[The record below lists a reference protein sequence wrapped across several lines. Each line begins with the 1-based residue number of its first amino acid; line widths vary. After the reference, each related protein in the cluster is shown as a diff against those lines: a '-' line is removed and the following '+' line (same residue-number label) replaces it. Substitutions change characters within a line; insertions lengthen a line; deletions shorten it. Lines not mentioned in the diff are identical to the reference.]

1 VARGAAA
8 SHHGVPHCD
17 GSTGDV
23 VTQPASFTSSF
34 TPTGCMAMDP
44 TPIAGMIFTLLLA
57 MSIGG
62 FILLFPLS
70 RKLGQLLEQ
79 RLGAK
84 PPLDDDIQQQLTD
97 LRQMLEGMQADL
109 LRIREHQEFV
119 ENLVVAPK
127 HDVEKLKP

>member
-1 VARGAAA
+1 
-8 SHHGVPHCD
+8 
-17 GSTGDV
+17 
-23 VTQPASFTSSF
+23 
-34 TPTGCMAMDP
+34 MAMDP

-70 RKLGQLLEQ
+70 RKLGQLVEQ

-84 PPLDDDIQQQLTD
+84 PPLDDDTQQQLTD

-109 LRIREHQEFV
+109 VRIREHQEFV

-127 HDVEKLKP
+127 RDVEKLKP